1 VIAAFSATSRT
12 TNRVKYMFSLLNTD
26 QQLFIDQW
34 HQINPHQHV
43 TDVGIEN
50 FNFDFGE
57 ILQLLQI

>member
-1 VIAAFSATSRT
+1 
-12 TNRVKYMFSLLNTD
+12 MFSLLNTD